1 MGQIF
6 RSNSPPSTPS
16 SPGSSM
22 SSEINVPP
30 TISKD
35 QSTRSNLRRNS
46 ISMPMLNKLDLDA
59 IQHLDEISQAV
70 RTIWTF
76 NQHSVVNS
84 IKYTAKN
91 ALGVMDC
98 TFVVCSFYA

>member
-6 RSNSPPSTPS
+6 RSNTPPSTP

-59 IQHLDEISQAV
+59 IQHLDEISQTV
-70 RTIWTF
+70 RTIWEF
-76 NQHSVVNS
+76 NQHSVVKSTN
-84 IKYTAKN
+84 YTAKN
-91 ALGVMDC
+91 ALEVMDF

>member
-6 RSNSPPSTPS
+6 RSNSPPSTP

-59 IQHLDEISQAV
+59 IQHFDEISQAV
-70 RTIWTF
+70 SSLR
-76 NQHSVVNS
+76 
-84 IKYTAKN
+84 
-91 ALGVMDC
+91 
-98 TFVVCSFYA
+98 

>member
-6 RSNSPPSTPS
+6 RSNSPPSTP

-46 ISMPMLNKLDLDA
+46 ISMPVLNKLDLDA

-70 RTIWTF
+70 RTTWTF

-84 IKYTAKN
+84 LKYTATN
-91 ALGVMDC
+91 ALGVMDS
-98 TFVVCSFYA
+98 TFVVCSFYT